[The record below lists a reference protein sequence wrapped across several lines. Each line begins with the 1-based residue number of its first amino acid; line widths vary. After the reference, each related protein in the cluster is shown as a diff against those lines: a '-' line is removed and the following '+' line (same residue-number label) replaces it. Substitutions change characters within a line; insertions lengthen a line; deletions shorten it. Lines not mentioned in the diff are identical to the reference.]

1 PPRAHPQAA
10 PRPPLHVDPRPL
22 LRSRQPRTVPLRVRL
37 REKDRPVTNA
47 LAEALA
53 TAGDIKPGP
62 QCSVA
67 RILEGL
73 PADEAASWDA
83 TLRSEEHTSELQS
96 RFDLVCRLLLE
107 KKNN

>member
-1 PPRAHPQAA
+1 M
-10 PRPPLHVDPRPL
+10 
-22 LRSRQPRTVPLRVRL
+22 
-37 REKDRPVTNA
+37 TNA

-83 TLRSEEHTSELQS
+83 TLRDPATGTDKQKADALTRLTGTPIAYNPIRRHRQGM
-96 RFDLVCRLLLE
+96 CRCQPME
-107 KKNN
+107 AE